1 MTKHSANVYTTNM
14 TEPQKKPTNDLKNR
28 KIGGLYVHKDV
39 NGNKFFSGKIRFRGE
54 DISIIIFKNKNKPE
68 SSKFPDW
75 EVFVRRLENEDE
87 DI

>member
-1 MTKHSANVYTTNM
+1 MT
-14 TEPQKKPTNDLKNR
+14 TEPQKKSTNDLKNR
-28 KIGGLYVHKDV
+28 KIGGLYVHKDI

-54 DISIIIFKNKNKPE
+54 DVSIIIFKNKNKPE

-75 EVFVRRLENEDE
+75 EIFVRRPKDEDE